1 MPVLIEFLGMQ
12 RAVTGETTVSDA
24 LDYIR
29 QKYPRLRLDEG
40 TVIVTVNQ
48 EIASRDRLLKAG
60 DTISFLPFISGG

>member
-1 MPVLIEFLGMQ
+1 MT
-12 RAVTGETTVSDA
+12 VTGETTVSDT

-48 EIASRDRLLKAG
+48 EIAARERLLKAG
-60 DTISFLPFISGG
+60 DTISFLPFINGG

>member
-1 MPVLIEFLGMQ
+1 MT
-12 RAVTGETTVSDA
+12 VTGETTVSDT

-48 EIASRDRLLKAG
+48 EIAAG
-60 DTISFLPFISGG
+60 D